1 MNLFD
6 LFIEELYIN
15 VMFTVV
21 FQMLFIKVFNKL
33 KTHFV
38 WIVIIFFQQIFFQE
52 HEQKTNINTLKQTLG
67 KC

>member
-1 MNLFD
+1 MKLFY

-33 KTHFV
+33 KTHFELV
-38 WIVIIFFQQIFFQE
+38 WIVSHVYSYWDDHIFPNLE
-52 HEQKTNINTLKQTLG
+52 HSHKKQT
-67 KC
+67 

>member
-33 KTHFV
+33 KIYFV
-38 WIVIIFFQQIFFQE
+38 
-52 HEQKTNINTLKQTLG
+52 
-67 KC
+67 